1 MYGSCTKPY
10 EDRSVKIPESFREAE
25 EKRPD
30 VNMPEEQS
38 RVVTKE
44 SFVQGFVPHH
54 NHGSI
59 DYTSYVNGHMHQCL
73 DITLPPTPLEGGS
86 HVHMT
91 EGYVLFENGHNHH
104 YKACS
109 GPAIPVGDGMHVH
122 YYDFYTS
129 EDYNHRHHVAGVD
142 MPAPG
147 TV

>member
-1 MYGSCTKPY
+1 M
-10 EDRSVKIPESFREAE
+10 DMAASF
-25 EKRPD
+25 KRCWRK
-30 VNMPEEQS
+30 S
-38 RVVTKE
+38 
-44 SFVQGFVPHH
+44 
-54 NHGSI
+54 
-59 DYTSYVNGHMHQCL
+59 
-73 DITLPPTPLEGGS
+73 
-86 HVHMT
+86 
-91 EGYVLFENGHNHH
+91 YVLFENGHNHH